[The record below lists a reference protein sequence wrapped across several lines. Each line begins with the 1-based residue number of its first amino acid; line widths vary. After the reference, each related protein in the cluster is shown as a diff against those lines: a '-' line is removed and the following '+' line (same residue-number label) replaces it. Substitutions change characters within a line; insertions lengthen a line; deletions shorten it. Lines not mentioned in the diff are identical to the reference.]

1 MQAFMEPRFSR
12 FSEFWSH
19 YLTEHS
25 RPLTR
30 CFHFLGTALLFPV
43 LILAMT
49 SSVYYL
55 ALAPVVGYGFAWVSH
70 LFIERN
76 RPTTFRYPLWSLLA
90 DFRMFGLIITGKMH
104 KELNRAHCLQDL
116 LLDAGQ
122 PHH

>member
-1 MQAFMEPRFSR
+1 MQPSMEPRFKN
-12 FSEFWSH
+12 FNDFWPH
-19 YLTEHS
+19 YLAEHS

-49 SSVYYL
+49 TSVYYL

-70 LFIERN
+70 LTIERN
-76 RPTTFRYPLWSLLA
+76 KPTTFTYPLWSLLA
-90 DFRMFGLIITGKMH
+90 DFKMFGLIIAGKMH
-104 KELNRAHCLQDL
+104 KEINRASCLNDL
-116 LLDAGQ
+116 LLDASQ